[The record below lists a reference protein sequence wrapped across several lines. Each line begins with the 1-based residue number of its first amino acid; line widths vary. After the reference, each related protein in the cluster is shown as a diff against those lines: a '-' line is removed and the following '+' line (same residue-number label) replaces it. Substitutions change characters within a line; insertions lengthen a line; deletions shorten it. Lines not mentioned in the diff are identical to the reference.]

1 MKVPK
6 ERRFNIGDEDFTR
19 LLPENCK
26 EAYENCKGVMPRCIY
41 IIYAALYLHHLLLAL
56 RGKV

>member
-1 MKVPK
+1 MKAPK

-41 IIYAALYLHHLLLAL
+41 IIYVRAVFTSFIA
-56 RGKV
+56 